1 MQHFIPCR
9 DTCMVEQLA
18 ELYARHIF
26 RLHGLP
32 KTIISDRGSQF
43 IAKFWRALCKALK
56 IEALLSTPYYL
67 ETDGQ
72 TEKVNAIL
80 EQYL

>member
-1 MQHFIPCR
+1 MA
-9 DTCMVEQLA
+9 EQLA

-32 KTIISDRGSQF
+32 KSIVSDRGTQF

-56 IEALLSTPYYL
+56 IESILSTPYHP

-72 TEKVNAIL
+72 TERLNAIL
-80 EQYL
+80 E